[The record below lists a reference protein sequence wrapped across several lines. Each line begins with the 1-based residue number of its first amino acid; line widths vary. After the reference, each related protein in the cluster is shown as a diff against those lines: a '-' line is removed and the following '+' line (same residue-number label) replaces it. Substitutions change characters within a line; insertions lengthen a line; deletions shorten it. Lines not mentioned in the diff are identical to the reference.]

1 MNKEELKKSAV
12 MTSRT
17 FVNILP
23 ILLGMLLLT
32 SMIVNLT
39 PEAAIA
45 RYFGKCELLDVL
57 TGTFIG
63 SIAAGHP
70 VASYILGGELLKGGI
85 SLLAVTALI
94 VSWVTVGVVQLPA
107 EALTLGRRFAIYRN
121 LLCFVYAI
129 GVSFLTIYT
138 LNMIS

>member
-45 RYFGKCELLDVL
+45 RYFGRSEFLDVL

-121 LLCFVYAI
+121 LLCFVSAI

>member
-1 MNKEELKKSAV
+1 MNKEQLKKSAI

-17 FVNILP
+17 FINILP

-32 SMIVNLT
+32 SIILNLA
-39 PEAAIA
+39 PEAVIA
-45 RYFGKCELLDVL
+45 RYFGKSEFLDVL

-63 SIAAGHP
+63 SIAAGNP

-94 VSWVTVGVVQLPA
+94 ASWVTVGVVQLPA
-107 EALTLGRRFAIYRN
+107 EVLTLGRRFAIYRN
-121 LLCFVYAI
+121 LLCFVSAI
-129 GVSFLTIYT
+129 GVSFLTVYT
-138 LNMIS
+138 LNAIS